1 VNLPVGEVNDAVV
14 SIGRKPNDMVR
25 ETRYLWVANLP
36 EKVNEDQIAE
46 YFGRQGGSICFFCS
60 PRLVA
65 LDIPTFAGSTT
76 THTLDYPYLE
86 YHKAEMCR
94 PQSLDI
100 IRWRIWINTQIML
113 GLFGDMVDL
122 HSGVLLV
129 ASYFLNFFFS
139 SKYPR
144 VSIVYQDACSLPIQY
159 SWTVTYII
167 KMQKKTIT
175 LTLHRLNA
183 TFDAEIML

>member
-1 VNLPVGEVNDAVV
+1 MQLFRSVENQTTWFARRDIYG
-14 SIGRKPNDMVR
+14 
-25 ETRYLWVANLP
+25 W
-36 EKVNEDQIAE
+36 QIYPRRSTKTKSRNISAGKE
-46 YFGRQGGSICFFCS
+46 ALYVFFCS